1 MEYINIILEFAICH
15 IAIKCQPLF
24 IASAILR
31 QMCYHSA
38 VLSNVKICNL
48 FFCKLL
54 NKFKVDEDDEW
65 EEGANEIGIVGNE
78 IDELGPTARD
88 IEIRRRGT
96 NLWE

>member
-1 MEYINIILEFAICH
+1 MYIANDYLWR
-15 IAIKCQPLF
+15 L
-24 IASAILR
+24 
-31 QMCYHSA
+31 CYHSA
-38 VLSNVKICNL
+38 NLSNVKSGQPFL
-48 FFCKLL
+48 FLL

>member
-1 MEYINIILEFAICH
+1 MLYATL
-15 IAIKCQPLF
+15 PLNVN
-24 IASAILR
+24 
-31 QMCYHSA
+31 HSLLQVQFYA
-38 VLSNVKICNL
+38 NVLSFGCFVKRKNL
-48 FFCKLL
+48 QPFFFCKLL